1 MILVIGENRILSDA
15 LLLHLFSM
23 MRYYLS
29 SSLLIC
35 NIFSHKRHLSNST
48 TINSVSRSLTRL
60 NISYIDILQLHDPEF
75 APSITILLEETIP
88 ALIECQKRGWT
99 KAIGLTGYSLDVQ
112 HEILVRC
119 SQRKDY
125 CGLLSAM
132 VFDQSLVYC
141 HNNLHDGSLFDD
153 DCFVSTMNTIA
164 NPTNASTTTAAAA
177 PTKEKKVSFAQYC
190 QDNNINLMC
199 AAPLSMGLL
208 TNSNP
213 PDWHPAP
220 MALKEACAKAA
231 VLCASN
237 GVDISSLAMLVCILP
252 LLLYI

>member
-1 MILVIGENRILSDA
+1 
-15 LLLHLFSM
+15 
-23 MRYYLS
+23 
-29 SSLLIC
+29 
-35 NIFSHKRHLSNST
+35 
-48 TINSVSRSLTRL
+48 
-60 NISYIDILQLHDPEF
+60 
-75 APSITILLEETIP
+75 
-88 ALIECQKRGWT
+88 LIECQKRGWT

-112 HEILVRC
+112 HEILVKC
-119 SQRKDY
+119 SQRQDY

-153 DCFVSTMNTIA
+153 DCFLST
-164 NPTNASTTTAAAA
+164 TNATYTTNATTKSAAAAA

-190 QDNNINLMC
+190 QDNQINVMC

-220 MALKEACAKAA
+220 MPLKEACAKAA

-237 GVDISSLAMLVCILP
+237 GVDISSLAMLVSKPFNSTTCTP
-252 LLLYI
+252 